1 MGMWPVREVGVR
13 AETVKLQVGPAA
25 ATPPKRPSNLFE
37 LQRIIESPQSFFPA
51 HRPHQLLARL
61 CLHDARRFQ
70 DGTSK
75 PRPPGQWPLTS
86 HAVGLISQL
95 HSLLNQSGTGTI
107 QMCPALPSKSI

>member
-51 HRPHQLLARL
+51 HRPHQLLAHLR
-61 CLHDARRFQ
+61 LHDARCQ
-70 DGTSK
+70 EGASK
-75 PRPPGQWPLTS
+75 RRPPGRCPLTS